1 MSKSRLEQYIKLILK
16 EAEMKR
22 HIVSLLLIIYFIG
35 IIVAVSGCC
44 ICWSWGGQERYER
57 TESLSAPMA
66 GLERISVDT
75 SFGDVKINGADTADC
90 SVVAKITGN
99 APTTEEA
106 KQLAEQTQ
114 IKLETEGNTLVIRA
128 EKPNLKHNRSIGVAY
143 DITVPT
149 KTSVNCRT
157 SFGAVELA
165 NIEGDIDTHTSFGE
179 IDIEKISGK
188 ILLDTSYGDVDCK
201 QIVSPDFSAKTS
213 FGKIDI
219 EFSDACP
226 ADLKAKIETSY
237 GDVKVDLPSAFAG
250 RVSAETS
257 FGKIK
262 TDLPVLVKGAFGKDH
277 LEGTI
282 GQPALSGVEGG
293 TGSLDLKTSF
303 GSVKIR

>member
-1 MSKSRLEQYIKLILK
+1 
-16 EAEMKR
+16 MKR
-22 HIVSLLLIIYFIG
+22 RIVSLLLIVSFIG
-35 IIVAVSGCC
+35 IIVVVSGCC
-44 ICWSWGGQERYER
+44 VCWSWGGQERYER

-114 IKLETEGNTLVIRA
+114 IKLEPDGKTLVIRA
-128 EKPNLKHNRSIGVAY
+128 EKPHLKNNRSIGVAY

-149 KTSVNCRT
+149 KTSVNGKT

-165 NIEGDIDTHTSFGE
+165 NIEGDIDVHTSFGE
-179 IDIEKISGK
+179 IDAEQISGK
-188 ILLDTSYGDVDCK
+188 ILLDTSYGAVDCE
-201 QIVSPDFSAKTS
+201 QITSSDFSVKTS
-213 FGKIDI
+213 FGEVDI
-219 EFSDACP
+219 EFSDTCP

-237 GDVKVDLPSAFAG
+237 GDVEVDLPSAFAG

-257 FGKIK
+257 FGKIR
-262 TDLPVLVKGAFGKDH
+262 TDLPVLVKGTFGKDH
-277 LEGTI
+277 LNGTILNGTI